1 MYGGLSERKVKTTVL
16 PRPRCSLLLLDVLL
30 SSSDETSSSGCNET
44 NLLTVRSVSA
54 QGRRMTNVLLVTTT
68 MRMVDWVH
76 CHTPNSW
83 PASPLGLVLVP
94 LVSSLADR
102 LVRSSSTGNDA
113 NHGSAVARN
122 GPSGSTWQSNSSLS
136 AILGVSDDDS
146 RGATGPGKGSSVTS
160 LSFTVGDNSS
170 FRELVHWENIAD
182 IERSLLARV
191 DELPSMEALHCYEIL
206 NSVFVSVGVPE
217 HDLCKRSSTAGV
229 MQDFLH
235 HSLDVPFSFG
245 VIKSSE
251 FGRSDSL

>member
-1 MYGGLSERKVKTTVL
+1 
-16 PRPRCSLLLLDVLL
+16 
-30 SSSDETSSSGCNET
+30 
-44 NLLTVRSVSA
+44 
-54 QGRRMTNVLLVTTT
+54 

-76 CHTPNSW
+76 CHTSNSW

-136 AILGVSDDDS
+136 AILGMSDDDS

-170 FRELVHWENIAD
+170 FRELVHWENIADIERSLLARVDELPSTGPGKGSSVTSLSFAVRDNSSFWELVHWENIAD